1 MKNKLLI
8 LIFVLLIPL
17 VLAETEIYPVNKDI
31 DLKFTCT
38 SNNAIPSAST
48 KFNITINY
56 PNGSTF
62 LDEVETTAQGNGAFN
77 YTTKFAEI
85 GTYKV
90 QMFCKDGTYSYSD
103 EGNYQITTTGQA
115 VSLSNVII
123 VIAFL
128 IISIILFILGYTFD
142 KEKYLIK
149 SGFYLFSLL
158 MALLS
163 INSARIIASESLNLS
178 TMSTAGLILIIAVI
192 CIMFLYIFITWT
204 IQTFKQVKDKQ
215 GVRWQY

>member
-1 MKNKLLI
+1 MNKLYLN
-8 LIFVLLIPL
+8 LLLVLLIPL
-17 VLAETEIYPVNKDI
+17 VLAETEIYPVNQNV
-31 DLKFTCT
+31 DLKFICT
-38 SNNAIPSAST
+38 SNNAIPSNT
-48 KFNITINY
+48 TTFNITISY
-56 PNGSTF
+56 PNGTTF
-62 LDEVETTAQGNGAFN
+62 LNNKQATSLGNGAFN
-77 YTTKFAEI
+77 YTTNFKEI

-90 QMFCKDGTYSYSD
+90 RMFCWDGTDSYSD
-103 EGNYQITTTGQA
+103 EGTYTITTTGQT